1 MVDLSITVIVQA
13 RMASSR
19 LPGKVLL
26 DIAGQPML
34 VRVVERARRARTVSQ
49 MVVATTLDASDD
61 PVERLC
67 EERGYPCFRGSTHDV
82 LDRYYQAAR
91 QFGAQIVVRITAD
104 CPVID
109 PVLIDEAVKAL
120 LGVRGEG
127 LGVKSESTEKDQLTP
142 NSQLLTSY
150 DFVANRLPPPWGRTY
165 PIGLDVEACTFAG
178 LEMGWREARQP
189 HQREHVMPFFYD
201 NPERFRI
208 YLVNHDADLSAYRWT
223 VDTAEDLDL
232 LRRIYAHFG
241 GRDDFSWL
249 DILALFEREPEL
261 RRINAQVQH
270 KDYRE
275 TDERLRGSKPLSGK

>member
-1 MVDLSITVIVQA
+1 
-13 RMASSR
+13 
-19 LPGKVLL
+19 
-26 DIAGQPML
+26 ML
-34 VRVVERARRARTVSQ
+34 VRVVERARRARRVSQ
-49 MVVATTLDASDD
+49 TVVATTLDASDD

-67 EERGYPCFRGSTHDV
+67 EERGYPCFRGNTHDV
-82 LDRYYQAAR
+82 LDRYCQAAR

-109 PVLIDEAVKAL
+109 PVLIDEVVVAL
-120 LGVRGEG
+120 LGEEVLSGQWAVDSG
-127 LGVKSESTEKDQLTP
+127 QQPPFLQPSTLQPSTLQLSTA
-142 NSQLLTSY
+142 Y

-178 LEMGWREARQP
+178 LEVAWREARLP

-223 VDTAEDLDL
+223 VDTAEDLEL

-249 DILALFEREPEL
+249 DVLALFEREPEL

-275 TDERLRGSKPLSGK
+275 VDGRR